1 MTSIQRYTLAA
12 TGLGLFMIFL
22 DALIVNVGLP
32 AIQAEFRVGEAG
44 LQWVVT
50 AYSLGMAVFIMS
62 SATLADLHGRRRL
75 YVAGIVLFT
84 AASIA
89 CGLAPNL
96 AALNV
101 ARGVQGAAAAA
112 VTVTSLALVSA
123 AFPEAKAKARAIGIW
138 TAIAG
143 VANAVGPTVGG
154 ILIETVGWRSIF
166 WVNVPFGV
174 VVTLLTLRH
183 VAESR
188 DDHPRTLDLVG
199 QALFMATVGA
209 FAYAVIEGPKRGW
222 VAPVIVGLFAV
233 TAVTL
238 AAFIL
243 FEKRSADPMM
253 DLTLFRDSTYSMAIV
268 TMCAVLFSFYGMLLV
283 TTQYLQNV
291 RGFSP
296 VDTGLFLLPFSVA
309 MLVGSPLSGRLVGR
323 IGAVIPIRLGLAMM
337 MSGIVVLIVGTA
349 RHPAFVA
356 TGLAIVGFGFALCA
370 TPITSLAMTSVSPD
384 RAGMASGIMSAQR
397 AIGSTLGFAVMGS
410 VFAAW
415 LSATLDADLERAIPD
430 AAERRAV
437 SAAIVA
443 DANPRAHVAE
453 ISPARA
459 IHHPDSA
466 TEAAIL
472 AIADA
477 DFVQGIRAALVL
489 AIVLLGAVFV
499 AGLVWFPRGAGAAIA
514 DAEREARRV
523 DER

>member
-1 MTSIQRYTLAA
+1 MTSVQRHTLVA

-75 YVAGIVLFT
+75 YLAGIALFT

-89 CGLAPNL
+89 CGLAPDL
-96 AALNV
+96 DALNV

-123 AFPEAKAKARAIGIW
+123 AFPDAKAKARAIGIW
-138 TAIAG
+138 AAIAG

-154 ILIETVGWRSIF
+154 FLIETVGWRSIF

-174 VVTLLTLRH
+174 VVTLLALRH

-199 QALFMATVGA
+199 QALFMAMVGA

-222 VAPVIVGLFAV
+222 LAPVIVGLFAV

-238 AAFIL
+238 AAFIVY
-243 FEKRSADPMM
+243 EKRSADPMM
-253 DLTLFRDSTYSMAIV
+253 DLTLFRDRTYSMAIV
-268 TMCAVLFSFYGMLLV
+268 TMCVALFTFYGMLLV

-296 VDTGLFLLPFSVA
+296 VDTGLFLLPFSLA
-309 MLVGSPLSGRLVGR
+309 MLVAAPLSGHLVGR
-323 IGAVIPIRLGLAMM
+323 IGAVIPIRLGLAIMIA
-337 MSGIVVLIVGTA
+337 GIVVLIVGTA
-349 RHPAFVA
+349 RHPVLVT
-356 TGLAIVGFGFALCA
+356 TGLAVVGFGFALCG
-370 TPITSLAMTSVSPD
+370 TPITSLAMTSVSPN

-415 LSATLDADLERAIPD
+415 LSATLDADLVRAVPD
-430 AAERRAV
+430 AQERRAV
-437 SAAIVA
+437 SASIVA
-443 DANPRAHVAE
+443 GVNPRAYVAE
-453 ISPARA
+453 IGPARPVRHA
-459 IHHPDSA
+459 DPA

-472 AIADA
+472 AVAVA
-477 DFVQGIRAALVL
+477 AFVQGIRVGLGL
-489 AIVLLGAVFV
+489 AIVLLAAVFV
-499 AGLVWFPRGAGAAIA
+499 AGLFSFPRGAGAAMA
-514 DAEREARRV
+514 DAQQDAKRV
-523 DER
+523 DLP